1 MCSRDRVFIAHPE
14 LSEFLLLAFT
24 SCTKN
29 CVKCCKSRHVLCP
42 HGAFH
47 LVEQTDMGQIAPQP
61 IKCNCHGNCDAMEA
75 MGAMILGKQEM

>member
-14 LSEFLLLAFT
+14 LSEFLLFAFT

-42 HGAFH
+42 HGALH
-47 LVEQTDMGQIAPQP
+47 LVEETEIALQP
-61 IKCNCHGNCDAMEA
+61 IKCNCHGNRDAMEA
-75 MGAMILGKQEM
+75 MGAMILETQEM